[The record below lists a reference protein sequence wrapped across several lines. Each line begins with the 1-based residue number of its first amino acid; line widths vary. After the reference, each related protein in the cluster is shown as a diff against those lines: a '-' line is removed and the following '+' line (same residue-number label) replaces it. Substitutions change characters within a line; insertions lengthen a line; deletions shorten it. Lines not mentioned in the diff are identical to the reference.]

1 MTPGEELLA
10 HHVALLAIPAI
21 VPAVVV
27 VGVVLYIARKD
38 RIAEREEHEPWA
50 VPSKTRRSLNEEA
63 DRDPGCCGPAH
74 RGMQWFGRP
83 GRAEGDLSR
92 HAVC

>member
-1 MTPGEELLA
+1 MTPAGEVLLA

-38 RIAEREEHEPWA
+38 RLDEREERELIERAFEPD
-50 VPSKTRRSLNEEA
+50 PEPEGNE
-63 DRDPGCCGPAH
+63 
-74 RGMQWFGRP
+74 
-83 GRAEGDLSR
+83 
-92 HAVC
+92 

>member
-1 MTPGEELLA
+1 MTPAGEQLLA

-38 RIAEREEHEPWA
+38 RVAEREEQQLLERA
-50 VPSKTRRSLNEEA
+50 FEDEGKTE
-63 DRDPGCCGPAH
+63 
-74 RGMQWFGRP
+74 
-83 GRAEGDLSR
+83 
-92 HAVC
+92 